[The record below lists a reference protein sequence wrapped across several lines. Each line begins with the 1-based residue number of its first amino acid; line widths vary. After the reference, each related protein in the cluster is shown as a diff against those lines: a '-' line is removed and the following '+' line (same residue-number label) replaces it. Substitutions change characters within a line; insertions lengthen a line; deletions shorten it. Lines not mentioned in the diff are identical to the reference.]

1 MSATTPDFDCIL
13 EATLGTARRAGT
25 ILMDKFQR
33 LERVEKKG
41 MVDLVTEAD
50 LASEKAIVTSLRRAF
65 PEHIIVAEEGDYPD
79 GSLRDDQT
87 SPSPYRWVIDPL
99 DGTTNYVHGLP
110 IFAVSIGC
118 QLEGETVVGVVINP
132 ARGEEYVAVKG
143 RGATLNGLPIRVS
156 PVDTLQNSLLVT
168 GFPYSHDEVFYKS
181 FDLFRELYDRCQG
194 VRRLGAAA
202 LDFCYVA
209 AGRFDAFYEANLRP
223 WDLCAGDLICREAGG
238 RTSDWFGGPL
248 PFSGRRT
255 LASNGR
261 IHEEVLGV
269 LAGKEFEGLR

>member
-1 MSATTPDFDCIL
+1 MSATTPDLDCIL
-13 EATLGTARRAGT
+13 EAALGTARRAGA

-50 LASEKAIVTSLRRAF
+50 LASEKAIVSTLRQAF
-65 PEHIIVAEEGDYPD
+65 PEHTIVAEEGDYPD
-79 GSLRDDQT
+79 GSLRDDQST
-87 SPSPYRWVIDPL
+87 PSPHHWVIDPL

-110 IFAVSIGC
+110 IFAVSIGY

-132 ARGEEYVAVKG
+132 ARGEEFVAVKG

-168 GFPYSHDEVFYKS
+168 GFPYSHDEVFYRS
-181 FDLFRELYDRCQG
+181 FDLYRELSDRCQG

-209 AGRFDAFYEANLRP
+209 AGRFDAFYEANLKT

-238 RTSDWFGGPL
+238 RTSDWFGGPM
-248 PFSGRRT
+248 PPDGRRI

-261 IHEEVLGV
+261 IHEEVLEV
-269 LAGKEFEGLR
+269 LAQPEFAGLR

>member
-1 MSATTPDFDCIL
+1 MSATTPDLDCIL
-13 EATLGTARRAGT
+13 EAALGTARRAGA

-50 LASEKAIVTSLRRAF
+50 LASEKAIVSTLRRAF
-65 PEHIIVAEEGDYPD
+65 PEHTIVAEEGDY
-79 GSLRDDQT
+79 DQST
-87 SPSPYRWVIDPL
+87 PSPHHWVIDPL

-110 IFAVSIGC
+110 IFAVSIGY

-132 ARGEEYVAVKG
+132 AQGEEYVAVKG

-181 FDLFRELYDRCQG
+181 FDLYRELYDRCQG

-238 RTSDWFGGPL
+238 RTSDWHGGPL
-248 PFSGRRT
+248 PFSGRRI

-261 IHEEVLGV
+261 IHEEVLRV
-269 LAGKEFEGLR
+269 LAMEEFEGLR